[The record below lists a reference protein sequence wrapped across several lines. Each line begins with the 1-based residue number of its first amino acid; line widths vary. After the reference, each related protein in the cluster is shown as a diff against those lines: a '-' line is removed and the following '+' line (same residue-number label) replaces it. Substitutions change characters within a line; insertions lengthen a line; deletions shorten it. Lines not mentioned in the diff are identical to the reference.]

1 MKVIKDFI
9 CMSFV
14 LMLIITG
21 CYEDKGSYNY
31 SEWTGIDSVTGVE
44 IPGSS
49 YGRIS
54 LSEGELLEI
63 DPKIT
68 FKEGTNPNDFEYAW
82 VMGGD
87 TIGTSLKLSWEV
99 AFGNIEFLSGE
110 AYFWLAIRNKVT
122 GESWKHY
129 ATSNNGAY
137 MVKVKI
143 VPTAI
148 PLIGVMIYE
157 KADGTLEWG
166 SIKGSNRATPQQF
179 TTIFTEMFK
188 RYNSD
193 KVIKGPFVGAT
204 FDTKQLSIYTQDP
217 DGYGTMIQAADGQT
231 YPFGQVMGSV
241 QSLTFTEK
249 PTAVVKA
256 KNAYF
261 NHMQEIL
268 IGNELFL
275 STMNSDYPYQ
285 LINPNSPGEET
296 GVEQVIGALPY
307 NRNAPVTLQRLTDG
321 SIYYYFYNANR
332 GYSRQPLFDAN
343 GEVVKLDKMIGLYHE
358 PTGLSNTKLKF
369 FLVGKKGNEY
379 KMYIYEYQQFAGATD
394 IISYLSAK
402 DVTQWAG
409 GMSDNAIWFTT
420 VLPVGWN
427 YAYIAK
433 GKDLWRYSYE
443 GLETPTIVK
452 SFPDDIVTVVPTP
465 NASLFGNDESNEL
478 YTAVFTYNST
488 TQTGSMY
495 IINPRTTVVEEFAS
509 SEDSIPGKVL
519 MYLPYFSN

>member
-157 KADGTLEWG
+157 KSDGTLQWG
-166 SIKGSNRATPQQF
+166 SIKGSNRAAPQQV
-179 TTIFTEMFK
+179 TTVFTEMIK
-188 RYNSD
+188 R
-193 KVIKGPFVGAT
+193 
-204 FDTKQLSIYTQDP
+204 
-217 DGYGTMIQAADGQT
+217 
-231 YPFGQVMGSV
+231 
-241 QSLTFTEK
+241 
-249 PTAVVKA
+249 
-256 KNAYF
+256 
-261 NHMQEIL
+261 
-268 IGNELFL
+268 
-275 STMNSDYPYQ
+275 
-285 LINPNSPGEET
+285 
-296 GVEQVIGALPY
+296 
-307 NRNAPVTLQRLTDG
+307 
-321 SIYYYFYNANR
+321 
-332 GYSRQPLFDAN
+332 
-343 GEVVKLDKMIGLYHE
+343 
-358 PTGLSNTKLKF
+358 
-369 FLVGKKGNEY
+369 
-379 KMYIYEYQQFAGATD
+379 
-394 IISYLSAK
+394 
-402 DVTQWAG
+402 
-409 GMSDNAIWFTT
+409 
-420 VLPVGWN
+420 
-427 YAYIAK
+427 
-433 GKDLWRYSYE
+433 
-443 GLETPTIVK
+443 
-452 SFPDDIVTVVPTP
+452 
-465 NASLFGNDESNEL
+465 
-478 YTAVFTYNST
+478 
-488 TQTGSMY
+488 
-495 IINPRTTVVEEFAS
+495 
-509 SEDSIPGKVL
+509 
-519 MYLPYFSN
+519 

>member
-157 KADGTLEWG
+157 KADGTLEW
-166 SIKGSNRATPQQF
+166 
-179 TTIFTEMFK
+179 
-188 RYNSD
+188 
-193 KVIKGPFVGAT
+193 
-204 FDTKQLSIYTQDP
+204 LS
-217 DGYGTMIQAADGQT
+217 
-231 YPFGQVMGSV
+231 
-241 QSLTFTEK
+241 
-249 PTAVVKA
+249 
-256 KNAYF
+256 
-261 NHMQEIL
+261 L
-268 IGNELFL
+268 IH
-275 STMNSDYPYQ
+275 
-285 LINPNSPGEET
+285 I
-296 GVEQVIGALPY
+296 
-307 NRNAPVTLQRLTDG
+307 
-321 SIYYYFYNANR
+321 
-332 GYSRQPLFDAN
+332 
-343 GEVVKLDKMIGLYHE
+343 
-358 PTGLSNTKLKF
+358 
-369 FLVGKKGNEY
+369 
-379 KMYIYEYQQFAGATD
+379 
-394 IISYLSAK
+394 
-402 DVTQWAG
+402 
-409 GMSDNAIWFTT
+409 
-420 VLPVGWN
+420 
-427 YAYIAK
+427 
-433 GKDLWRYSYE
+433 
-443 GLETPTIVK
+443 
-452 SFPDDIVTVVPTP
+452 
-465 NASLFGNDESNEL
+465 
-478 YTAVFTYNST
+478 
-488 TQTGSMY
+488 
-495 IINPRTTVVEEFAS
+495 
-509 SEDSIPGKVL
+509 
-519 MYLPYFSN
+519 